1 MLLYTHKSKES
12 VVDLNEREQRQK
24 LNITLPPKLIIN
36 LDKVKTKYG
45 INKSKQIETL
55 ISKYLNEEYGNLE

>member
-1 MLLYTHKSKES
+1 M
-12 VVDLNEREQRQK
+12 DLNEREQRQK

-45 INKSKQIETL
+45 INKSKQIENL

>member
-1 MLLYTHKSKES
+1 MLFYTHKEKES
-12 VVDLNEREQRQK
+12 VVGLNEREQRQK
-24 LNITLPPKLIIN
+24 LNITLPPKLITN

-45 INKSKQIETL
+45 INKSKQIENL